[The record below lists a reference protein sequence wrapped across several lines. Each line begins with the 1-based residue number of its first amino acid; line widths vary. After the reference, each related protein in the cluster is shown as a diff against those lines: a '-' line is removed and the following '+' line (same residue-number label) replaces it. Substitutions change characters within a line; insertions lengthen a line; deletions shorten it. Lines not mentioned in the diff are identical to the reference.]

1 MVSDFTVGI
10 LLSLSAAILFG
21 VHTSFSKT
29 KSVIESGVAMPIYN
43 IYFLFGAAIVNLIEF
58 IILIIMGASIQFTY
72 LGIICAILLLC
83 FETFLLLSIQQIG
96 VGYATGFSVFSCSV
110 ITPIL
115 QIILGQPIAVSWIMI
130 IGLIMLAFSVFLM
143 SILRDALKCC
153 GVNTNNN
160 NNNTDDAIANNNN
173 NNNNGIEL
181 QMDDN
186 DATNVSQITG
196 SHIMGNELAAL
207 DEHTPLIANISQED
221 DINNNEEMKISRCS
235 MIIGLIYSSLAGIFM
250 SILPL
255 PSLYAEEASAGL
267 NFFLSFGIGCLI
279 VMPLSA
285 VIAVFTSPGGHGNDD
300 GDIMSDT
307 LQNGEK
313 GKQELIRSDNDLQSV
328 IPYNLIYKLV
338 SFDNQVWHFKQV
350 VIPAVSA
357 GVVWGIGNICGFCSF
372 LYLSYT
378 IAVSFVQCN
387 VIVAMFLGV
396 VLWKE
401 ITNKIEMSILF
412 LLSLVLVAG
421 CAVVVYG
428 VFGSF

>member
-1 MVSDFTVGI
+1 MVSDFTSGI

-43 IYFLFGAAIVNLIEF
+43 IYFLFGAAIVNIIEF

-96 VGYATGFSVFSCSV
+96 VGYATGFSVFSCAV

-115 QIILGQPIAVSWIMI
+115 QVIVGQPIAIVWVMV

-153 GVNTNNN
+153 GVNTNNKECIENDN
-160 NNNTDDAIANNNN
+160 NNNNGVELQMDNDNNNN
-173 NNNNGIEL
+173 NNN
-181 QMDDN
+181 D
-186 DATNVSQITG
+186 DATEVSQIAG

-207 DEHTPLIANISQED
+207 DEHTPLIS
-221 DINNNEEMKISRCS
+221 NNNNDNILQDDNNQEMKISRCS
-235 MIIGLIYSSLAGIFM
+235 MIIGLVYSSLAGIFM
-250 SILPL
+250 AVLPL
-255 PSLYAEEASAGL
+255 PSLYAEEGSAGL
-267 NFFLSFGIGCLI
+267 NFFLSFGVGCLI

-285 VIAVFTSPGGHGNDD
+285 VIAVFTAPTTGSGGGHGT
-300 GDIMSDT
+300 DT

-313 GKQELIRSDNDLQSV
+313 GQKTEAIQSV
-328 IPYNLIYKLV
+328 IPYNLIYKLI
-338 SFDNQVWHFKQV
+338 SFDNEVWHFKEV

-357 GVVWGIGNICGFCSF
+357 GIVWGIGNICGFCSF

-401 ITNKIEMSILF
+401 ITNKIEISILAF
-412 LLSLVLVAG
+412 LSLVLVAG